1 MSKKRLTSNVIETV
15 ELCLRMSEDE
25 FNNMGILRVDVG
37 SDYEG
42 ANLCSRKNESN
53 SESRFHEI

>member
-1 MSKKRLTSNVIETV
+1 MSKKRLTSNVIGTV
-15 ELCLRMSEDE
+15 ELCLRVSEDE
-25 FNNMGILRVDVG
+25 FNNMGILRVDVR